1 MLNSSSIES
10 GSPKS
15 LDGIRVIDFTWVR
28 AGPWANRWLG
38 SLGAQIIKVEWP
50 LNADLLRGN
59 VGSTP
64 QDIEPTLNTSGQF
77 NDTNANKFSIS
88 LNLRSEKGLD
98 TVKKLISMAD
108 VVIENFSSRVME
120 NIGLSYDQL
129 KKLQPN
135 IIYVSM
141 AGFGHTGRHHSY
153 TTFGSSAQALSG
165 QSFIS
170 GLPGE
175 VPAGWGWSY
184 LDDTGGMYGAMT
196 VLTAL
201 HHRNVTGEGQYVDLS
216 QMITGITL
224 TGSALLD
231 KTVNNREARREGY
244 PPGNRAHWP
253 NTPLLN
259 NYRGRTTA
267 PHNAYRTN
275 PADYNDWCVI
285 VCFSDKEWESLI
297 EVMGN
302 PDWALDP
309 KFASTGGRLENQQE
323 LDQGIEEWTITM
335 PKYEIM
341 RLCQSKGVRSMPVQS
356 SEDRVENDA
365 QLDHRDMY
373 LPLEHPVLGVR
384 KLQNAPFK
392 LSETPSINYRTAP
405 LIGQHNNDILQG
417 LLGMSHADIVQG
429 YEDGTFWPKDMDKYP
444 YVEDIINL
452 NYLHRDLD
460 LILPNKTY
468 DSKNSSD
475 TKSTPI
481 GPFYGLRILELADE
495 KSQWCGKLLGDL
507 GADVIRIEPPG
518 VHETRTVGPFLDD
531 IPGHERSLAFWH
543 YNTSKRGITLNL
555 ESINGQKI
563 FKQLA
568 SSVDVILDA
577 TQPGYLSSLGI
588 GYDEVSKDNVKLIMC
603 SITEFGQTGPWK
615 DYLMSDLLH
624 LAAGGQM
631 AMCGYLDEQL
641 ANSPPIAPGGG
652 QSWHMAGHYA
662 YIGIMAALNYRDKS
676 GRGQYIDLSVHD
688 SCALTTEGHVNTW
701 IYRKQ
706 VMTRGRPQLLCKDG
720 LYVNAAQLGFRMA
733 PRVVKG
739 LAEWLDTYGMAED
752 LLDEDYQ
759 RPEHIQENIQHIMDV
774 IRAFTATRT
783 SDEVYHGAQERG
795 YPWGTIRSTDELAN
809 DNHLVDREFWVEV
822 EHPDLGR
829 TFSYPGAAAIYN
841 GSPWKISRRAPLI
854 GEHNEEILC
863 GEIGLSK
870 QDIIIL
876 SETGVI

>member
-1 MLNSSSIES
+1 MSINTKDLPR
-10 GSPKS
+10 PKS
-15 LDGIRVIDFTWVR
+15 LNGIRIVDFTWVR

-64 QDIEPTLNTSGQF
+64 PDIEPTLNTSGQF
-77 NDTNANKFSIS
+77 NDTNANKFS
-88 LNLRSEKGLD
+88 LTMNLRSERGIDL
-98 TVKKLISMAD
+98 VKRIIAMSD
-108 VVIENFSSRVME
+108 IVIENFSSRVME
-120 NIGLSYDQL
+120 NLGLGYDQL
-129 KKLQPN
+129 KELRED

-201 HHRNVTGEGQYVDLS
+201 HHRNKTGQGQYVDLS

-231 KTVNNREARREGY
+231 KTINKRTARREGY

-253 NTPLLN
+253 NTPLLS

-285 VCFSDKEWESLI
+285 TCFSDYEWKQLVD
-297 EVMGN
+297 VMGN
-302 PDWALDP
+302 PEWALDP
-309 KFASTGGRLENQQE
+309 KFSTTDGRLEHQEE
-323 LDQGIEEWTITM
+323 LDQGIEEWTIAL

-341 RLCQSKGVRSMPVQS
+341 ERCQAKGVRAMPVQS
-356 SEDRVENDA
+356 SEDRVENDP
-365 QLDHRDMY
+365 QLRHREMY
-373 LPLEHPVLGVR
+373 IPMEHPVLGSR
-384 KLQNAPFK
+384 RLQNAPFK
-392 LSETPSINYRTAP
+392 LSETPSTNYRSGP
-405 LIGQHNNDILQG
+405 LIGQHNKDILQG
-417 LLGMSHADIVQG
+417 LLGMSHEELVDG
-429 YEDGTFWPKDMDKYP
+429 YEDGTFWPKDLEKFSYVDEIIKSDK
-444 YVEDIINL
+444 I
-452 NYLHRDLD
+452 DLD
-460 LILPNKTY
+460 LNLETRNLLVNSKG
-468 DSKNSSD
+468 SKNG
-475 TKSTPI
+475 PY
-481 GPFYGLRILELADE
+481 GPFKDLRVLELADE

-518 VHETRTVGPFLDD
+518 IHDTRKVGPFLDD
-531 IPGHERSLAFWH
+531 LPGHERSLSFWH

-555 ESINGQKI
+555 ESINGQAL
-563 FKQLA
+563 FRQLA
-568 SSVDVILDA
+568 SSADIILEA
-577 TQPGYLSSLGI
+577 NKPGHLQSLNI
-588 GYDEVSKDNVKLIMC
+588 GYEALSAGNPGLIMC
-603 SITEFGQTGPWK
+603 SVTPFGQTGPWK
-615 DYLMSDLLH
+615 DFKSSDLLH

-631 AMCGYLDEQL
+631 AMCGYLDEQV
-641 ANSPPIAPGGG
+641 ADSPPIAPGGG
-652 QSWHMAGHYA
+652 QAWHMASHYA
-662 YIGIMAALNYRDKS
+662 YIGILAALNYRDTS
-676 GRGQYIDLSVHD
+676 GKGQYIDLSVHD

-701 IYRKQ
+701 IYRQQ

-752 LLDEDYQ
+752 LLDEAYQ
-759 RPEHIQENIQHIMDV
+759 NPTHIQENIQHIMTV
-774 IRAFTATRT
+774 IRSFAATRT
-783 SDEVYHGAQERG
+783 SDEMYHGAQQLG
-795 YPWGTIRSTDELAN
+795 YPWGTIRSTDELVE
-809 DNHLVDREFWVEV
+809 DEHLVDRQFWVEV
-822 EHPDLGR
+822 EHPDLDR
-829 TFSYPGAAAIYN
+829 TFTYPGAAAIYN
-841 GSPWKISRRAPLI
+841 GSPWNISRRPPLI
-854 GEHNEEILC
+854 GEHNEEIFC
-863 GEIGLSK
+863 KEIGLSK
-870 QDIIIL
+870 QEIAIMA
-876 SETGVI
+876 ENGVI

>member
-1 MLNSSSIES
+1 MPNSFDND
-10 GSPKS
+10 SPKS
-15 LDGIRVIDFTWVR
+15 LEGIRVIDFTWVR

-38 SLGAQIIKVEWP
+38 SLGAQIIKIEWP
-50 LNADLLRGN
+50 PNADLLRGN

-77 NDTNANKFSIS
+77 NDTNANKFSLS
-88 LNLRSEKGLD
+88 VNLRSQKGLD
-98 TVKKLISMAD
+98 TVKKLIAMSD

-120 NIGLSYDQL
+120 NIGLGYDHL
-129 KKLQPN
+129 KELQPN

-201 HHRNVTGEGQYVDLS
+201 HHRNMTGEGQYVDLS

-231 KTVNNREARREGY
+231 KTINKREARREGY

-253 NTPLLN
+253 NTPLVN
-259 NYRGRTTA
+259 NYRGRITA

-285 VCFSDKEWESLI
+285 VCFSDEEWESLI

-302 PDWALDP
+302 PEWAYDP
-309 KFASTGGRLENQQE
+309 KFATTDGRLQHQEE
-323 LDQGIEEWTITM
+323 LDRGIEEWTITL

-341 RLCQSKGVRSMPVQS
+341 KLCQEKGVRAMPVQS
-356 SEDRVENDA
+356 SEDRVENDV
-365 QLDHRDMY
+365 QLEHRGMY
-373 LPLEHPVLGVR
+373 LPLEHPVLGSR

-392 LSETPSINYRTAP
+392 LSETPSINYRPGP

-417 LLGMSHADIVQG
+417 LLGMNHEDIVVG
-429 YEDGTFWPKDMDKYP
+429 YEDGTFWPKEMEKYS
-444 YVEDIINL
+444 YVEEIINL
-452 NYLHRDLD
+452 NYIHKDLD
-460 LILPNKTY
+460 LTLPTKA
-468 DSKNSSD
+468 SESGIGSAIKSSI
-475 TKSTPI
+475 S
-481 GPFYGLRILELADE
+481 GPFEGLRVLELADE

-568 SSVDVILDA
+568 LSADVILDPA
-577 TQPGYLSSLGI
+577 EPGYLSSLGI
-588 GYDEVSKDNVKLIMC
+588 GYDDLSKDNAKLIMC

-615 DYLMSDLLH
+615 DYKMSDLLH

-641 ANSPPIAPGGG
+641 ADAPPIAPGGG
-652 QSWHMAGHYA
+652 QAWHMAGHYA
-662 YIGIMAALNYRDKS
+662 YIGILAALNYRDKS
-676 GRGQYIDLSVHD
+676 GKGQYIDLSVHD

-739 LAEWLDTYGMAED
+739 LAQWLDTYGMAED

-759 RPEHIQENIQHIMDV
+759 KPEHIQENIQHIMDV
-774 IRAFTATRT
+774 IRAFAATRT
-783 SDEVYHGAQERG
+783 SDEVYHGAQELG
-795 YPWGTIRSTDELAN
+795 YPWGTIRSTDELAV
-809 DNHLVDREFWVEV
+809 DEHLVDREFWVEV
-822 EHPDLGR
+822 EHPDLGK

-841 GSPWKISRRAPLI
+841 GSPWAISRRAPLI
-854 GEHNEEILC
+854 GEHNEELLC